1 MKIGIVFAGQG
12 AQYPGMGKDL
22 YDHYPLAKKIFD
34 DAGREIEEWCFEG
47 TKEILAQ
54 THITQPS
61 VYTVTMAAYKAFL
74 EAAERQGVWE
84 HLEVN
89 GLAGF
94 SLGEYAALT
103 AAGSIEKIQDGLT
116 IVTKRGQLME
126 QAGLDEQDNPRGGM
140 VAAFGKRKNVLD
152 AVKEAKKDRILE
164 GVNFNSPVQTVVAG
178 EREALE
184 DFIEVAKKYKVKAK
198 MLRVS
203 TAFHSEMMIPA
214 AEKLKE
220 VLLEAS
226 LKAPEQKVYSNVTAR
241 DMMEEFDGGDMGAYI
256 AQRMAV
262 QARHPVYWE
271 ETIRTMVEDGAEAII
286 EVGPGSTLSGLTK
299 KINHDTLTLHVEN
312 YESLE
317 HTMNKLKEVIGC

>member
-34 DAGREIEEWCFEG
+34 DAGREIEQWCFEG

-54 THITQPS
+54 THITQPT
-61 VYTVTMAAYKAFL
+61 VYTVTMAAYKAFM
-74 EAAERQGVWE
+74 EAAERQGISQ
-84 HLEVN
+84 HLEIV

-103 AAGSIEKIQDGLT
+103 VAGSIEKIQDGLT
-116 IVTKRGQLME
+116 IVTRRGEWME
-126 QAGLDEQDNPRGGM
+126 QAGLDEEGQPRGGM
-140 VAAFGKRKNVLD
+140 VAAFGKRQPILD
-152 AVKEAKKDRILE
+152 AVEEARQGRILQ

-178 EREALE
+178 EKSALE
-184 DFIEVAKKYKVKAK
+184 DFITIAKSHRIKAK

-214 AEKLKE
+214 TEKLKE
-220 VLLEAS
+220 LLLEAS
-226 LKAPEQKVYSNVTAR
+226 LKAPRQKVYSNVTAR
-241 DMMEEFDGGDMGAYI
+241 DMMAEFDGEDVGSYI

-271 ETIRTMVEDGAEAII
+271 ETIQAMVQDGAEAII

-299 KINHDTLTLHVEN
+299 KIHHDTLTLHVEN
-312 YESLE
+312 YQSLE
-317 HTMNKLKEVIGC
+317 HTMDTLKEVLGC